1 MTAFCNA
8 GALKRWVVL
17 PMVILITPGRKNPAS
32 TASSD
37 SMRVLVMA
45 FSVP

>member
-8 GALKRWVVL
+8 GALKRWAVL
-17 PMVILITPGRKNPAS
+17 PMVILITPGRENPAS